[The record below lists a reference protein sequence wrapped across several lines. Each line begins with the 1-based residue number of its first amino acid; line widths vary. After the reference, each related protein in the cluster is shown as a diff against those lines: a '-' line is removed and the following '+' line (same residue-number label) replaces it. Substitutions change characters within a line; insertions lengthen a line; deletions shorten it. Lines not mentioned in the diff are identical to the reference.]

1 MVYIRSWTYKNNA
14 MIIANPLYDVVFK
27 YLLEDLQI
35 ARELLSAI
43 LEEEVY
49 DLRVKPQEAAVE
61 TYTGINIV
69 RFDFTAILKM
79 ADGQERKVLIEL
91 QKAKQTLDVR
101 RFRRYLGEHYRKDDE
116 VQDGAGPYKS
126 RPLPIVSIYILG
138 FTLENVPVGII
149 KVNREYRDVITR
161 EVLQIKD
168 PFVEL
173 LTHDSYVIQVSRLP
187 RQARTKLERV
197 LQVFSPVYE
206 IKRDRHQLDFQG
218 DLEDPLVKKMVTR
231 LSRAIADEEM
241 RVKMDI
247 EDELDFI
254 LDREIGGLATL
265 IAEKESV
272 IAEKENVIAEKE
284 NVIAEKENVIAEK
297 ESVIAEKENVIAE
310 KENVIA
316 EKESVIAE
324 KENVIAERDQLLQ
337 KERERLKE
345 EAQKNT
351 ELQREL
357 QALKKRLS
365 S

>member
-1 MVYIRSWTYKNNA
+1 MV
-14 MIIANPLYDVVFK
+14 IANPLYDVVFK

-49 DLRVKPQEAAVE
+49 DLAVKPQEAVIE
-61 TYTGINIV
+61 TYTGVNIV
-69 RFDFTAILKM
+69 RFDFTAILKT

-116 VQDGAGPYKS
+116 VRDGAAGSYNS

-138 FTLENVPVGII
+138 FKLENVPVGIM

-161 EVLQIKD
+161 EVLHIKD

-187 RQARTKLERV
+187 RQARTKLERI

-206 IKRDRHQLDFQG
+206 IKWNRHQLDFQG
-218 DLEDPLVKKMVTR
+218 DLEDPLVKKMVSR
-231 LSRAIADEEM
+231 LSRAIADEDM
-241 RVKMDI
+241 RLKMDI

-254 LDREIGGLATL
+254 LDREKGRLAAL
-265 IAEKESV
+265 IAEKEHE
-272 IAEKENVIAEKE
+272 IAEKEHEIAEKE
-284 NVIAEKENVIAEK
+284 HEIAEKEHEIAEK
-297 ESVIAEKENVIAE
+297 D
-310 KENVIA
+310 
-316 EKESVIAE
+316 
-324 KENVIAERDQLLQ
+324 RLLQ
-337 KERERLKE
+337 EERRRSE
-345 EAQKNT
+345 EEIQKNM
-351 ELQREL
+351 ELQKALEE
-357 QALKKRLS
+357 LKKRLDS
-365 S
+365 LAQ

>member
-1 MVYIRSWTYKNNA
+1 MV
-14 MIIANPLYDVVFK
+14 IANPLYDVVFK

-49 DLRVKPQEAAVE
+49 DLAVKPQEAVIE

-69 RFDFTAILKM
+69 RFDFTAILKT

-116 VQDGAGPYKS
+116 VRDGAGSYNS

-138 FTLENVPVGII
+138 FKLENVPVGIM

-161 EVLQIKD
+161 EVLHIKD

-187 RQARTKLERV
+187 RQARTKLERI
-197 LQVFSPVYE
+197 LQVFSPMYE
-206 IKRDRHQLDFQG
+206 IKWNRHQLDFQG
-218 DLEDPLVKKMVTR
+218 DLEDPLVKKMVSR
-231 LSRAIADEEM
+231 LSRAIADEDM
-241 RVKMDI
+241 RLKMDI

-254 LDREIGGLATL
+254 LDRETGRLAAL
-265 IAEKESV
+265 IAEKEHEIAKKEHEIAKKEHEVAEKEHEIAKKENEIAKKENEIAEKENEIAEKENEIAEKEHV
-272 IAEKENVIAEKE
+272 IAEKENEIAKKDRLLQE
-284 NVIAEKENVIAEK
+284 
-297 ESVIAEKENVIAE
+297 
-310 KENVIA
+310 
-316 EKESVIAE
+316 
-324 KENVIAERDQLLQ
+324 ERRRSEEEIQKNMELQ
-337 KERERLKE
+337 KELE
-345 EAQKNT
+345 E
-351 ELQREL
+351 
-357 QALKKRLS
+357 LKKRLNPS
-365 S
+365 SQ